1 MKIQLKPNKY
11 DIFVIAFTVCLII
24 ISIILS
30 FVNSKSDANIVVIR
44 YDNEIVHKMN
54 LEVDETFTMKKE
66 DYELLLGDLTIQVK
80 NGKVAVLG
88 VSYKGNTGDDR
99 ESPAYEIIAKLN
111 DDYEISIHDP
121 HLKNP
126 DFVSLDEATKDAD
139 LILILC
145 DHNEFKHLDYDFICK
160 NMNNPVIFDTKNIIK
175 EVPSEIKL
183 FNYGNLFKLN

>member
-80 NGKVAVLG
+80 NGKVAVVEQTSNHNYCEIMGEVNKPGTAIICAPNGVVVTIKGKENNDCDWGPCLG
-88 VSYKGNTGDDR
+88 GD
-99 ESPAYEIIAKLN
+99 E
-111 DDYEISIHDP
+111 
-121 HLKNP
+121 
-126 DFVSLDEATKDAD
+126 
-139 LILILC
+139 
-145 DHNEFKHLDYDFICK
+145 
-160 NMNNPVIFDTKNIIK
+160 
-175 EVPSEIKL
+175 
-183 FNYGNLFKLN
+183 